1 MLPTVANH
9 PRYAIGDLRCTVVKC
24 PPHIEVARQK
34 VVVAFSLSCARR
46 GAMDRPTDH
55 LPFLVT
61 ADSPKPKNDPPYAT
75 LTMAPKEALPTIETS
90 ALSYTF
96 PDYSTGISDITLS
109 LPVQSRTL
117 LIGANG
123 AGKTTLLRL
132 LAGKRLAPANTIAI
146 GGVDPFKEGLE
157 GVTYL
162 GLEWVL
168 NPIVRTDISVT
179 ELLRSVG
186 GDAYP
191 ERRDEL
197 IGVLDI
203 DTRWRMHAVS
213 DGERRRVQLA
223 MGLIRPWTVLLLD
236 EITVDLD
243 VLSRAN
249 FLSWLRAETEKRVC
263 TIVYA
268 THILDNL
275 AGWPTHLVHM
285 HLGTVREWG
294 PAEQFL
300 EGLDAR
306 SGNSTLG
313 ELVLGWLRQDLKDR
327 GPRTKVVIGPE
338 GKTYDAGGYG
348 GYGDESHH
356 MK

>member
-1 MLPTVANH
+1 MPAAPNAPTV
-9 PRYAIGDLRCTVVKC
+9 
-24 PPHIEVARQK
+24 EV
-34 VVVAFSLSCARR
+34 
-46 GAMDRPTDH
+46 
-55 LPFLVT
+55 
-61 ADSPKPKNDPPYAT
+61 ND
-75 LTMAPKEALPTIETS
+75 
-90 ALSYTF
+90 LSYTF
-96 PDYSTGISDITLS
+96 PDYSTGIRNISID
-109 LPVQSRTL
+109 LPPRSRTL

-132 LAGKRLAPANTIAI
+132 LAGKRLAPSDTISI
-146 GGVDPFKEGLE
+146 CGVDPFKHGLE

-168 NPIVRTDISVT
+168 NPIVRTDIGVN

-191 ERRDEL
+191 DRRDEL
-197 IGVLDI
+197 IGMLDI
-203 DTRWRMHAVS
+203 DTNWRMHAVS

-243 VLSRAN
+243 VLSRAE
-249 FLSWLRAETEKRVC
+249 FLGWLKRETEAREC

-285 HLGTVREWG
+285 HVGTIKEWDT
-294 PAEQFL
+294 ADNMLAKL
-300 EGLDAR
+300 EPTVGA
-306 SGNSTLG
+306 SGNSRLG
-313 ELVLGWLRQDLKDR
+313 ELVLGWLKDDLKAR
-327 GPRTKVVIGPE
+327 GPRSQAKLGSE
-338 GKTYDAGGYG
+338 GKTYGFGGIQIG
-348 GYGDESHH
+348 GYGDES
-356 MK
+356 KPAKG

>member
-1 MLPTVANH
+1 
-9 PRYAIGDLRCTVVKC
+9 
-24 PPHIEVARQK
+24 
-34 VVVAFSLSCARR
+34 
-46 GAMDRPTDH
+46 
-55 LPFLVT
+55 
-61 ADSPKPKNDPPYAT
+61 
-75 LTMAPKEALPTIETS
+75 MAPGAPEISVNDLT
-90 ALSYTF
+90 YTF
-96 PDYSTGISDITLS
+96 PGYHTGIKNISLS
-109 LPVQSRTL
+109 VPPRSRTL

-132 LAGKRLAPANTIAI
+132 LAGKRLAPSGSINVS
-146 GGVDPFKEGLE
+146 GVDPFKEGLE

-168 NPIVRTDISVT
+168 NPIVRTDIGVD

-191 ERRDEL
+191 ARRDEL
-197 IGVLDI
+197 VAVLDI
-203 DTRWRMHAVS
+203 DVAWRMSRVS

-223 MGLIRPWTVLLLD
+223 MGLVRPWTVLLLD

-243 VLSRAN
+243 VLSRAE
-249 FLSWLRAETEKRVC
+249 FLAWLKRETELRDC

-294 PAEQFL
+294 PADGFL
-300 EGLDAR
+300 GDDAQR
-306 SGNSTLG
+306 GTATGNSRLG
-313 ELVLGWLRQDLKDR
+313 ELVLGWLREDLKER
-327 GPRTKVVIGPE
+327 GPRNQEKMGTE
-338 GKTYDAGGYG
+338 GLTYSAGGIGGYG
-348 GYGDESHH
+348 LES
-356 MK
+356 K

>member
-1 MLPTVANH
+1 
-9 PRYAIGDLRCTVVKC
+9 
-24 PPHIEVARQK
+24 
-34 VVVAFSLSCARR
+34 
-46 GAMDRPTDH
+46 
-55 LPFLVT
+55 
-61 ADSPKPKNDPPYAT
+61 
-75 LTMAPKEALPTIETS
+75 MAPTQPPDIAVNDLT
-90 ALSYTF
+90 YTF
-96 PDYSTGISDITLS
+96 PDYRTGIRGIS
-109 LPVQSRTL
+109 LNVPPRSRTL

-132 LAGKRLAPANTIAI
+132 LAGKRLAPGGTISVS
-146 GGVDPFKEGLE
+146 GVDPFKEGLE

-168 NPIVRTDISVT
+168 NPIVRTDIGVA

-203 DTRWRMHAVS
+203 DIAWRMHAVS

-223 MGLIRPWTVLLLD
+223 MGLVRPWTVLLLD

-243 VLSRAN
+243 VLSRAE
-249 FLSWLRAETEKRVC
+249 FLGWLKHETEIREC

-294 PAEQFL
+294 PTEQFL
-300 EGLDAR
+300 GQAT
-306 SGNSTLG
+306 SASTGNSRLG
-313 ELVLGWLRQDLKDR
+313 ELVLGWLRSDLKER
-327 GPRTKVVIGPE
+327 GPRNQTKMGTE
-338 GKTYDAGGYG
+338 GLTYSQGGLGGYG
-348 GYGDESHH
+348 LESSE
-356 MK
+356 KKK

>member
-1 MLPTVANH
+1 MT
-9 PRYAIGDLRCTVVKC
+9 
-24 PPHIEVARQK
+24 PPPA
-34 VVVAFSLSCARR
+34 
-46 GAMDRPTDH
+46 
-55 LPFLVT
+55 
-61 ADSPKPKNDPPYAT
+61 PPS
-75 LTMAPKEALPTIETS
+75 IETTN
-90 ALSYTF
+90 LTYTF
-96 PDYSTGISDITLS
+96 PDHTQGVANITLS
-109 LPVQSRTL
+109 LPPRSRTL

-132 LAGKRLAPANTIAI
+132 LAGKRLAPAGTIRVSGA
-146 GGVDPFKEGLE
+146 DPFKEGLE

-168 NPIVRTDISVT
+168 NAIVRTDIGVG

-191 ERRDEL
+191 ARRDEL
-197 IGVLDI
+197 VAVLDI
-203 DTRWRMHAVS
+203 DTAWRMHAVS

-243 VLSRAN
+243 VWSRAQ
-249 FLSWLRAETEKRVC
+249 FLGFLKRETETREC

-285 HLGTVREWG
+285 HLGTVKGWGEAEEMLREVDEAG
-294 PAEQFL
+294 
-300 EGLDAR
+300 EGAMVGAP
-306 SGNSTLG
+306 GNSKLG
-313 ELVLGWLRQDLKDR
+313 ELVLRWLRDDLKER
-327 GPRTKVVIGPE
+327 GPRSQNKRGPE
-338 GKTYDAGGYG
+338 GWTYSTPGLGGYG
-348 GYGDESHH
+348 LESKAA
-356 MK
+356 MEKD

>member
-1 MLPTVANH
+1 
-9 PRYAIGDLRCTVVKC
+9 
-24 PPHIEVARQK
+24 
-34 VVVAFSLSCARR
+34 
-46 GAMDRPTDH
+46 
-55 LPFLVT
+55 
-61 ADSPKPKNDPPYAT
+61 
-75 LTMAPKEALPTIETS
+75 MAGPPTIETHS
-90 ALSYTF
+90 LTYTF
-96 PDYSTGISDITLS
+96 QDRSTGVSDITLS
-109 LPVQSRTL
+109 LPPRSRTL

-132 LAGKRLAPANTIAI
+132 LAGKRLAPRGSISLA
-146 GGVDPFKEGLE
+146 GVDPFTSGLE

-168 NPIVRTDISVT
+168 NAIVRTDIGVS

-191 ERRDEL
+191 DRRDEL
-197 IGVLDI
+197 VSVLDI
-203 DTRWRMHAVS
+203 DTAWRMHAVS

-243 VLSRAN
+243 VWSRSQ
-249 FLSWLRAETEKRVC
+249 FLGFLRRETETREC

-285 HLGTVREWG
+285 HLGTVKEWG
-294 PAEQFL
+294 PAGEMLKRL
-300 EGLDAR
+300 EEEADDGEFGGEK
-306 SGNSTLG
+306 GNSKLG
-313 ELVLGWLRQDLKDR
+313 ELVLRWLKDDLRER
-327 GPRTKVVIGPE
+327 GPRSQHKRGPE
-338 GKTYDAGGYG
+338 GLSYLQTGIGGYG
-348 GYGDESHH
+348 YEPKGPPA
-356 MK
+356 